1 MQKMFVKKLSM
12 FMIGA
17 LFLTVGIIF
26 ALQTYTAQV
35 NMETSSYKLMNQI
48 DSRIKENNHEIEA
61 LVQNL
66 NADYLAKTRAF
77 AYMIAQRPAILNDS
91 EKLQNIAKMIDVD
104 ELHVTDEHGVL
115 RWGTKADY
123 LNFDFNT
130 SEQAIPFLAGLNDPS
145 FEMVQKP
152 EKNGAAGI
160 LTQYIGVARYDAKGI
175 IQIGMHP
182 KRLEEALANN
192 TIDKVLTNFKIGEN
206 GYVFAIDKNTG
217 KIIYH
222 PQQNLVGERYDAL
235 DLPKDILNQPKQN
248 GFMDV
253 DGTSL
258 FFVSLAMDD
267 KILCAALPKSELYHE
282 RNTQTLFFFV
292 GTCIIFSALLFLIR
306 KLLKDNIINGINQ
319 ILIALEQIGQGNLE
333 TKVAVDSNKEFV
345 KLSKGLNY
353 MVSNLKLKMQEADEN
368 MEATKELLDVQE
380 KVFSDAQQVSEDIND
395 FAHQLLRMSD
405 ALKQGSN
412 EQDESIV
419 QLVAALHEVVVEGE
433 AGDTSDG
440 TSKNN
445 HLIGQ
450 YEMTELMKA
459 MQDIGDNS
467 KRVGEIVK
475 TIEAIAFQTKL
486 LALNAAIEAAQA
498 GAHGKGF
505 AIVADEVRNLAIR
518 SSDAAKSTAELIA
531 LAGDK
536 VEYGIKVANGANEAF
551 SQTLAGAMSNIAQG
565 VEKIAEVSKENNSIA
580 NANIDVAQ
588 KLALQASALKTLVV
602 DTEIK

>member
-1 MQKMFVKKLSM
+1 
-12 FMIGA
+12 
-17 LFLTVGIIF
+17 
-26 ALQTYTAQV
+26 
-35 NMETSSYKLMNQI
+35 
-48 DSRIKENNHEIEA
+48 
-61 LVQNL
+61 
-66 NADYLAKTRAF
+66 
-77 AYMIAQRPAILNDS
+77 
-91 EKLQNIAKMIDVD
+91 
-104 ELHVTDEHGVL
+104 
-115 RWGTKADY
+115 
-123 LNFDFNT
+123 
-130 SEQAIPFLAGLNDPS
+130 
-145 FEMVQKP
+145 
-152 EKNGAAGI
+152 
-160 LTQYIGVARYDAKGI
+160 
-175 IQIGMHP
+175 
-182 KRLEEALANN
+182 
-192 TIDKVLTNFKIGEN
+192 
-206 GYVFAIDKNTG
+206 
-217 KIIYH
+217 
-222 PQQNLVGERYDAL
+222 
-235 DLPKDILNQPKQN
+235 
-248 GFMDV
+248 
-253 DGTSL
+253 
-258 FFVSLAMDD
+258 
-267 KILCAALPKSELYHE
+267 
-282 RNTQTLFFFV
+282 
-292 GTCIIFSALLFLIR
+292 
-306 KLLKDNIINGINQ
+306 
-319 ILIALEQIGQGNLE
+319 
-333 TKVAVDSNKEFV
+333 
-345 KLSKGLNY
+345 
-353 MVSNLKLKMQEADEN
+353 
-368 MEATKELLDVQE
+368 
-380 KVFSDAQQVSEDIND
+380 
-395 FAHQLLRMSD
+395 MSD